1 MTSTATLARP
11 QTELLQRRA
20 AHRQMRAR
28 LIEKPHP
35 EDATVGT
42 PYYDE
47 ELDVAQ
53 SPAHHKTVQKLGEL
67 LDRVA
72 AWEGLQSLGD
82 NPVWYWDAD
91 EDCQRILYPDY
102 ALTDAENLGSV
113 TAKSLLLAIEV
124 VTTTHR
130 RKEEKDTIKMRNWNE
145 LNAVPEFLLLYP
157 EPDDPRGLIAYRYN
171 KDQVAYE
178 NVPLGPR
185 RRFVSQAID
194 GLVIEELAPDARSVG
209 RKLRVF
215 YRGEEVRDA
224 DAADR
229 LALQEARARQQEAR
243 AREAAD
249 RRVLQ
254 EAQARQQEARA
265 REAADRRVLQEAQA
279 RQQEARAREA
289 ADRRALQE
297 AQARQQEAQAREAAE
312 HHAAAA
318 EQRAREEAQ
327 ARMAAEQQAQRALA
341 LLEKAGIKLD

>member
-1 MTSTATLARP
+1 MTSTATLTRP

-53 SPAHHKTVQKLGEL
+53 SLAHHKTVQKLGEL

-249 RRVLQ
+249 RRALQ
-254 EAQARQQEARA
+254 EAQARQQEAQA
-265 REAADRRVLQEAQA
+265 REAADRRV
-279 RQQEARAREA
+279 
-289 ADRRALQE
+289 LQE

>member
-1 MTSTATLARP
+1 MMTSTATLTRP

-20 AHRQMRAR
+20 AHQQMRAR

-53 SPAHHKTVQKLGEL
+53 SLAHHKTVQKLGEL

-178 NVPLGPR
+178 NLPLGPR

-249 RRVLQ
+249 RR
-254 EAQARQQEARA
+254 
-265 REAADRRVLQEAQA
+265 
-279 RQQEARAREA
+279 
-289 ADRRALQE
+289 ALQE
-297 AQARQQEAQAREAAE
+297 AQARQQEAQAREAADRQPTVGPCKRRRRVSKRRKRVKQPNTMLPQPNSG
-312 HHAAAA
+312 HGKRHKHAWQPNNRPSAHSLYSRK
-318 EQRAREEAQ
+318 RASSLTDDHRP
-327 ARMAAEQQAQRALA
+327 RPSVAL
-341 LLEKAGIKLD
+341 IVT

>member
-1 MTSTATLARP
+1 MTSTATLTRP

-20 AHRQMRAR
+20 AHQQMRAR

-265 REAADRRVLQEAQA
+265 REAADRR
-279 RQQEARAREA
+279 
-289 ADRRALQE
+289 ALQE

>member
-1 MTSTATLARP
+1 MMTSTATLTRP

-53 SPAHHKTVQKLGEL
+53 SLAHHKTVQKLGEL

-249 RRVLQ
+249 RR
-254 EAQARQQEARA
+254 
-265 REAADRRVLQEAQA
+265 
-279 RQQEARAREA
+279 
-289 ADRRALQE
+289 AL
-297 AQARQQEAQAREAAE
+297 QEAQAREAAE

-327 ARMAAEQQAQRALA
+327 ARMAAEQQTQRALA

>member
-1 MTSTATLARP
+1 MTSTATLTRP

-20 AHRQMRAR
+20 AHQQMRAR

-53 SPAHHKTVQKLGEL
+53 SLAHHKTVQKLGEL

-72 AWEGLQSLGD
+72 AWEGLQSIGD

-171 KDQVAYE
+171 QGSSRLRKRAAGTTATLCE
-178 NVPLGPR
+178 PGHRWLGDR
-185 RRFVSQAID
+185 GARTR
-194 GLVIEELAPDARSVG
+194 RSVG
-209 RKLRVF
+209 RSQI
-215 YRGEEVRDA
+215 A
-224 DAADR
+224 
-229 LALQEARARQQEAR
+229 
-243 AREAAD
+243 
-249 RRVLQ
+249 RVLSW
-254 EAQARQQEARA
+254 
-265 REAADRRVLQEAQA
+265 
-279 RQQEARAREA
+279 
-289 ADRRALQE
+289 
-297 AQARQQEAQAREAAE
+297 
-312 HHAAAA
+312 
-318 EQRAREEAQ
+318 
-327 ARMAAEQQAQRALA
+327 
-341 LLEKAGIKLD
+341 

>member
-1 MTSTATLARP
+1 MTSTATLTRP

-53 SPAHHKTVQKLGEL
+53 SLAHHKTVQKLGEL

-215 YRGEEVRDA
+215 YCGEEVRDA

-229 LALQEARARQQEAR
+229 LALQQAQARQQEVQ

-249 RRVLQ
+249 RLALQ
-254 EAQARQQEARA
+254 EAQAR
-265 REAADRRVLQEAQA
+265 EAADRLAL
-279 RQQEARAREA
+279 QEARAREA

-297 AQARQQEAQAREAAE
+297 AQAREAADRRALQEAQARE
-312 HHAAAA
+312 AA

-327 ARMAAEQQAQRALA
+327 ARMAAEQQTQRALA

>member
-1 MTSTATLARP
+1 MMTSTATLTRP

-20 AHRQMRAR
+20 AHQQMRAR

-53 SPAHHKTVQKLGEL
+53 SLAHHKTVQKLGEL

-178 NVPLGPR
+178 NLPLGPR

-249 RRVLQ
+249 RRALQ
-254 EAQARQQEARA
+254 EAQARQQEAQA
-265 REAADRRVLQEAQA
+265 REAADRRV
-279 RQQEARAREA
+279 
-289 ADRRALQE
+289 LQE

>member
-1 MTSTATLARP
+1 MRTRTARGSST
-11 QTELLQRRA
+11 
-20 AHRQMRAR
+20 
-28 LIEKPHP
+28 
-35 EDATVGT
+35 
-42 PYYDE
+42 
-47 ELDVAQ
+47 
-53 SPAHHKTVQKLGEL
+53 
-67 LDRVA
+67 
-72 AWEGLQSLGD
+72 
-82 NPVWYWDAD
+82 
-91 EDCQRILYPDY
+91 PDY

-265 REAADRRVLQEAQA
+265 REAADRR
-279 RQQEARAREA
+279 
-289 ADRRALQE
+289 ALQE